1 MTAKII
7 IMTVVAIL
15 ICSVVFLTS
24 CKAESKTP
32 ARTESYKVICRD
44 SIFENV
50 KKSYRPGQKVTVY
63 FPYVA
68 TDTDYTFYLD
78 DQRLSDYRY
87 SDTKGYIITF
97 TMPAHDVTLTYES
110 KNTMENPFH
119 TYEPGTVL
127 VTYVKTVSTAEGNT
141 LYRLTVEATE
151 DESKHKMTVHTDS
164 QTSEYLIPVFPYESC
179 CNYILSEQLWN
190 WNELEEYE
198 CLTGKLI
205 SLTILLDGA
214 PVTIST
220 DQMPPSGEQILGYLH
235 SHFTDYIKEEY
246 KQ

>member
-1 MTAKII
+1 MTTKII
-7 IMTVVAIL
+7 IVILAVIL
-15 ICSVVFLTS
+15 ICSLTFLTS
-24 CKAESKTP
+24 CKAKTKTHSP
-32 ARTESYKVICRD
+32 TESYKVICED
-44 SIFENV
+44 YLFENV
-50 KKSYRPGQKVTVY
+50 KKSYRPGQKVKIY

-68 TDTDYTFYLD
+68 TDTDYSFYLD
-78 DQRLSDYRY
+78 DQRINDYTY
-87 SDTKGYIITF
+87 SDAKGFIITF

-110 KNTMENPFH
+110 KNTMENIFH

-127 VTYVKTVSTAEGNT
+127 VTYAETVFTAEGNT

-151 DESKHKMTVHTDS
+151 DESKHKMTVYTDS

-179 CNYILSEQLWN
+179 YNYILSEQLWN

-214 PVTIST
+214 PVTVST
-220 DQMPPSGEQILGYLH
+220 DQMPQDGESILSYLH
-235 SHFTDYIKEEY
+235 SHFADYIKEEY